1 MASSSTTSSTG
12 KGFWKKNSSA
22 IPGRI
27 NVQRLSSSELSPSSG
42 GHPVVDVDQI
52 QPPSKPAP
60 QPPAPPHSSTIV
72 ASNNPSSNIK
82 PEMPQHHRAGTMGA
96 AGISGQ
102 HAAGSN
108 TGVGGGAAT
117 SFKDFEKSVSDAWDI
132 RDLENASVSRP
143 VEMVEI
149 AISHQP
155 HPSKQPGGGVAVPM
169 EASTKMSSTTAQPTI
184 VTRKTTAVESMS
196 SSSNSKNSSSR
207 IILSSS
213 NNSKHA
219 KIEAL
224 IQSESSI
231 EIEDLRKLSW
241 PGLSH
246 KARAKAWKILCGY
259 VPGNSTRQIEVLQ
272 RKQEEYQ
279 RYVDLYFP
287 TKDSADHQDTY
298 RQIHIDIPRMS
309 PVVGLFQQRCVQEI
323 FERILFIRAIRHPAS
338 SYVQGN

>member
-1 MASSSTTSSTG
+1 MTNHKMASSSTTSSTG

-22 IPGRI
+22 IPGRST
-27 NVQRLSSSELSPSSG
+27 VQRLSSSELSPG
-42 GHPVVDVDQI
+42 GHPVDVGQI
-52 QPPSKPAP
+52 Q
-60 QPPAPPHSSTIV
+60 QPPKPPQTPPHSSSIV
-72 ASNNPSSNIK
+72 ASNPSSNIK
-82 PEMPQHHRAGTMGA
+82 PEMPQHHRAGTGA
-96 AGISGQ
+96 GSG
-102 HAAGSN
+102 HAGSN

-117 SFKDFEKSVSDAWDI
+117 SFKEFENSVSDAWDI

-143 VEMVEI
+143 AELVEI

-155 HPSKQPGGGVAVPM
+155 HPSKQLGGSA
-169 EASTKMSSTTAQPTI
+169 TKMSSSTAQPTI
-184 VTRKTTAVESMS
+184 VTRTTTAVESK
-196 SSSNSKNSSSR
+196 NTNNSSR
-207 IILSSS
+207 TLS

-287 TKDSADHQDTY
+287 TKDQADHQDTY

-323 FERILFIRAIRHPAS
+323 FEKILFIRAIRHPAS
-338 SYVQGN
+338 SYVQGIYLYIS

>member
-1 MASSSTTSSTG
+1 MTNHKMASSSTTSSTG

-22 IPGRI
+22 IPGRST
-27 NVQRLSSSELSPSSG
+27 VQRLSSSELSPSSG
-42 GHPVVDVDQI
+42 GGGHPVDVDQLQQQ
-52 QPPSKPAP
+52 QPPKPP
-60 QPPAPPHSSTIV
+60 QSPPNSSSIV
-72 ASNNPSSNIK
+72 ASNPSSNIK
-82 PEMPQHHRAGTMGA
+82 PDMPQHHRPGTGT
-96 AGISGQ
+96 GNSG
-102 HAAGSN
+102 HAGSN
-108 TGVGGGAAT
+108 TGIGGGAAT

-132 RDLENASVSRP
+132 QDLENTSVIRP
-143 VEMVEI
+143 AEMVEI
-149 AISHQP
+149 ATSHQP
-155 HPSKQPGGGVAVPM
+155 SKQLGGNVSIEP
-169 EASTKMSSTTAQPTI
+169 TKMSSSTAQPTI
-184 VTRKTTAVESMS
+184 VTRTTTTAVES
-196 SSSNSKNSSSR
+196 KNSTNNSSR
-207 IILSSS
+207 IILS